1 MYSIMRLFSPPSLID
16 FEVVVYE
23 GIIREKPSSKEEA
36 WDFIKGLF
44 SGNVIF
50 FFSLLELAGLRQSSL
65 YVLQAI
71 LVVKQEL

>member
-1 MYSIMRLFSPPSLID
+1 M
-16 FEVVVYE
+16 YE

-44 SGNVIF
+44 NGNVIL
-50 FFSLLELAGLRQSSL
+50 FFSLLELAGLRRSSL